1 MARRPAS
8 GAEAPLLPPP
18 AAASAT
24 ALIGH
29 EAAERM
35 FLAALQSGR
44 MPHAWLVTGP
54 KGVGK
59 ATLAF
64 RMARALLAAPA
75 QAEAESGGLFGDAP
89 RKPVATLDME
99 ADLAVFRRVA
109 ELTHSDFRLLRRS
122 LTDKGKLR
130 GEIVIEDVRAAIDFL
145 RLTPAEGAWR
155 VLIVDSADELNRNA
169 ANALLKILEEPRPR
183 TVLILVSHAPG
194 RLLPTIRSRCRRLT
208 LAPLSDAAM
217 TEALQS
223 RAPDLDGRDRALI
236 ATLAEGSLGH
246 ALNLIDSDALILF
259 REIAAL
265 LVQWPRID
273 TAALHK
279 LADKVTARGGERNF
293 ELAAELLEWI
303 GARFLR
309 CAARK
314 ELKPAPEA
322 FAGEGQL
329 YGKWLA
335 AAGLDRWLELW
346 EKVERLFAR
355 VLSVNLD
362 RRQAW
367 VTVWLALQTMEAGA
381 LDSGPA
387 GDQGRYGGAVP
398 PSP

>member
-1 MARRPAS
+1 MARRPS
-8 GAEAPLLPPP
+8 TDTDQRILPPP

-24 ALIGH
+24 RLIGH
-29 EAAERM
+29 EAAEKSFRN
-35 FLAALQSGR
+35 ALDAGR

-75 QAEAESGGLFGDAP
+75 TAPAEADGLFGDAP
-89 RKPVATLDME
+89 KPGATLE
-99 ADLAVFRRVA
+99 IAPSHPVFRRVA
-109 ELTHSDFRLLRRS
+109 ELAHSDLRLLRRS
-122 LTDKGKLR
+122 LNDKGKLR
-130 GEIVIEDVRAAIDFL
+130 SEIVVEDVRAAIDFL

-155 VLIVDSADELNRNA
+155 VLIVDAADDLNRNA

-183 TVLILVSHAPG
+183 TVLVLVSHAPG

-208 LAPLSDAAM
+208 LSPLPEAVMAA
-217 TEALQS
+217 ELRS
-223 RAPDLDGRDRALI
+223 RSPDLADEDLHLVA
-236 ATLAEGSLGH
+236 ALAEGSLGH
-246 ALNLIDSDALILF
+246 ALTLIESDALALF
-259 REIAAL
+259 REIAGL
-265 LVQWPRID
+265 LAQWPRSD

-279 LADKVTARGGERNF
+279 LADRLGGRGAERAF
-293 ELAAELLEWI
+293 EQGAELLEWI

-309 CAARK
+309 NAALGGFVALERFPGEA
-314 ELKPAPEA
+314 ELTR
-322 FAGEGQL
+322 
-329 YGKWLA
+329 KWLG

-367 VTVWLALQTMEAGA
+367 LTAWLALQTVETRWMG
-381 LDSGPA
+381 
-387 GDQGRYGGAVP
+387 GDG
-398 PSP
+398 

>member
-1 MARRPAS
+1 MARRPAADS
-8 GAEAPLLPPP
+8 DARVLPPP

-24 ALIGH
+24 RLIGH
-29 EAAERM
+29 AAAEKA
-35 FLAALQSGR
+35 FLNALEAGR
-44 MPHAWLVTGP
+44 MPHAWLITGP

-75 QAEAESGGLFGDAP
+75 EAPAAAGGLFGDAP
-89 RKPVATLDME
+89 TPEATLDME
-99 ADLAVFRRVA
+99 PSHPVFRRLA
-109 ELTHSDFRLLRRS
+109 ELAHSDVRLLRRS
-122 LTDKGKLR
+122 LNDKGKLR
-130 GEIVIEDVRAAIDFL
+130 SEIVIEDVRAAIDFL

-155 VLIVDSADELNRNA
+155 VLIVDAADDLNRNA

-194 RLLPTIRSRCRRLT
+194 RLLATIRSRCRRLT
-208 LAPLSDAAM
+208 LAPLPEDVMAA
-217 TEALQS
+217 EIKA
-223 RAPDLDGRDRALI
+223 RAPDLGDADLHLV

-246 ALNLIDSDALILF
+246 ALTLIETDALALF
-259 REIAAL
+259 REIAGL
-265 LVQWPRID
+265 LVQWPRAD

-279 LADKVTARGGERNF
+279 LADRLGGRGAEREF
-293 ELAAELLEWI
+293 EQGAELLEWI

-309 CAARK
+309 NAALGGNAEPERFPGEA
-314 ELKPAPEA
+314 ELTR
-322 FAGEGQL
+322 
-329 YGKWLA
+329 KWLG

-367 VTVWLALQTMEAGA
+367 LTAWLALQTVEAGG
-381 LDSGPA
+381 L
-387 GDQGRYGGAVP
+387 GDG
-398 PSP
+398 

>member
-1 MARRPAS
+1 MARRPA
-8 GAEAPLLPPP
+8 ATNETALPPP

-24 ALIGH
+24 VLVGH
-29 EAAERM
+29 APAERA
-35 FLAALQSGR
+35 FLAALQAGR
-44 MPHAWLVTGP
+44 MPHAWLITGP

-64 RMARALLAAPA
+64 RMARALLDTQPAAAA
-75 QAEAESGGLFGDAP
+75 QGGLLGDAP
-89 RKPVATLDME
+89 SAIASLDMA
-99 ADLAVFRRVA
+99 ADHPVFRRVA

-130 GEIVIEDVRAAIDFL
+130 TEIVIEDVRAAIDFL

-194 RLLPTIRSRCRRLT
+194 RLLATIRSRCRRLV
-208 LAPLSDAAM
+208 LAPLGEDTMRAALA
-217 TEALQS
+217 E
-223 RAPDLDGRDRALI
+223 RAPGLAVADRDLVMA
-236 ATLAEGSLGH
+236 LAEGSLGR
-246 ALNLIDSDALILF
+246 ALELIEGDALTLF
-259 REIAAL
+259 HDIARL
-265 LVQWPRID
+265 LVQWPRFD

-279 LADKVTARGGERNF
+279 LADRVSGRGTERSF
-293 ELAAELLEWI
+293 ELAAALLEWI

-309 CAARK
+309 HAALGGVARESYPGEADLLRK
-314 ELKPAPEA
+314 
-322 FAGEGQL
+322 
-329 YGKWLA
+329 WRA

-367 VTVWLALQTMEAGA
+367 LTVWLALQTMETGG
-381 LDSGPA
+381 LDAGPA
-387 GDQGRYGGAVP
+387 GSEGRHGGA
-398 PSP
+398 PSDGAPSFP

>member
-8 GAEAPLLPPP
+8 GVDAPLLPPP
-18 AAASAT
+18 AAASART
-24 ALIGH
+24 LIGH
-29 EAAERM
+29 EAAEQG
-35 FLAALQSGR
+35 FLAGLQSGR
-44 MPHAWLVTGP
+44 MPHAWLITGP

-75 QAEAESGGLFGDAP
+75 QAEEPTTGLFGDAP
-89 RKPVATLDME
+89 KAVATLDME

-208 LAPLSDAAM
+208 LAPLPEAAM
-217 TEALQS
+217 AAALQA
-223 RAPDLDGRDRALI
+223 RAPDLAEDDRALI
-236 ATLAEGSLGH
+236 STLAEGSLGH
-246 ALNLIDSDALILF
+246 ALTLIDSDALSLF

-273 TAALHK
+273 TVALHK

-293 ELAAELLEWI
+293 EMAAELLEWI

-309 CAARK
+309 HAARNDA
-314 ELKPAPEA
+314 KPAPEA
-322 FAGEGQL
+322 FPGELQL
-329 YGKWLA
+329 YAKWQA

-367 VTVWLALQTMEAGA
+367 VTVWLALQTMEASA

>member
-1 MARRPAS
+1 MARRPA
-8 GAEAPLLPPP
+8 ADAPAFPPP

-24 ALIGH
+24 RLIGH
-29 EAAERM
+29 EAAEKA
-35 FLAALQSGR
+35 FLHALETGR

-75 QAEAESGGLFGDAP
+75 EPAAAAGGLFGDAP
-89 RKPVATLDME
+89 KAAATLDME
-99 ADLAVFRRVA
+99 TGHPVFRRLA
-109 ELTHSDFRLLRRS
+109 ELAHSDLRLLRRS
-122 LTDKGKLR
+122 LNDKGKLR
-130 GEIVIEDVRAAIDFL
+130 SEIVIEDVRAAIDFL

-155 VLIVDSADELNRNA
+155 VLIVDAADDLNRNA

-208 LAPLSDAAM
+208 LSPLP
-217 TEALQS
+217 EAVMEAELNV
-223 RAPDLDGRDRALI
+223 RAPDLAGEDLRLVA
-236 ATLAEGSLGH
+236 ALAEGSLGQALTLVEND
-246 ALNLIDSDALILF
+246 ALNLF
-259 REIAAL
+259 REIAGL
-265 LVQWPRID
+265 LVRWPNAD
-273 TAALHK
+273 TASLHK
-279 LADKVTARGGERNF
+279 LADRLGGRGAEREF
-293 ELAAELLEWI
+293 EQGAELLEWI

-309 CAARK
+309 NAA
-314 ELKPAPEA
+314 LGGSVAPER
-322 FAGEGQL
+322 FPGEAEL
-329 YGKWLA
+329 TRKWLG

-367 VTVWLALQTMEAGA
+367 LTAWLALQTVETQSM
-381 LDSGPA
+381 
-387 GDQGRYGGAVP
+387 GGG
-398 PSP
+398 SLGEG

>member
-8 GAEAPLLPPP
+8 GAETPLLPPP
-18 AAASAT
+18 AAAAAT

-35 FLAALQSGR
+35 FLAALHSGR
-44 MPHAWLVTGP
+44 MPHAWLITGP

-75 QAEAESGGLFGDAP
+75 AEAGTAGLFGDAP
-89 RKPVATLDME
+89 KPAATLDMD

-194 RLLPTIRSRCRRLT
+194 RLLPTIRSRCRRLA

-217 TEALQS
+217 TEALQA
-223 RAPDLDGRDRALI
+223 RAPDLDAADRALI

-246 ALNLIDSDALILF
+246 ALNLIESDALGLF
-259 REIAAL
+259 REVAAL
-265 LVQWPRID
+265 LVQWPRFD

-279 LADKVTARGGERNF
+279 LADKVTARGGERSF
-293 ELAAELLEWI
+293 EMAAELLEWI

-309 CAARK
+309 HAARK
-314 ELKPAPEA
+314 DASPAREA
-322 FAGEGQL
+322 FDGEGQL
-329 YGKWLA
+329 YGKWRA

-346 EKVERLFAR
+346 ENVERLFAR

>member
-1 MARRPAS
+1 MARRPSS

-18 AAASAT
+18 AAASAKT
-24 ALIGH
+24 LIGH
-29 EAAERM
+29 EAAERT
-35 FLAALQSGR
+35 FVAALQAGR
-44 MPHAWLVTGP
+44 MPHAWLITGP

-64 RMARALLAAPA
+64 RMARALLTAPA
-75 QAEAESGGLFGDAP
+75 AEEPTVGLFGDAP
-89 RKPVATLDME
+89 KAVATLDMD
-99 ADLAVFRRVA
+99 ATQAVFRRVA

-155 VLIVDSADELNRNA
+155 VLIVDAADELNRNA

-208 LAPLSDAAM
+208 LAPLSDTAM
-217 TEALQS
+217 TAALQA
-223 RAPDLDGRDRALI
+223 RAPDLGSDDRTLI

-246 ALNLIDSDALILF
+246 ALNLIESDALTLF

-293 ELAAELLEWI
+293 EMAAELLEWI

-309 CAARK
+309 QAARK
-314 ELKPAPEA
+314 DAKPAPEA
-322 FAGEGQL
+322 FLGEGQL
-329 YGKWLA
+329 YGKWQV

>member
-1 MARRPAS
+1 MARRPSS

-18 AAASAT
+18 AAAAAT
-24 ALIGH
+24 LLIGH
-29 EAAERM
+29 EAAERT

-44 MPHAWLVTGP
+44 MPHAWLITGP

-64 RMARALLAAPA
+64 RMARALLSTPAAAPS
-75 QAEAESGGLFGDAP
+75 EVGLFGDAP
-89 RKPVATLDME
+89 KRVATLDIPE
-99 ADLAVFRRVA
+99 AHPIFRRVA

-145 RLTPAEGAWR
+145 RLTPAESDWR

-208 LAPLSDAAM
+208 LAPLSGAAM
-217 TEALQS
+217 TAALQS
-223 RAPDLDGRDRALI
+223 RAADLPDEDRRLI
-236 ATLAEGSLGH
+236 VTLAEGSLGQ
-246 ALNLIDSDALILF
+246 ALNLIESDALTLF
-259 REIAAL
+259 REIAGL
-265 LVQWPRID
+265 LVRWPRID
-273 TAALHK
+273 TGALHK
-279 LADKVTARGGERNF
+279 LADRVTARGGERNF
-293 ELAAELLEWI
+293 EMAAELLEWI

-309 CAARK
+309 SAARK
-314 ELKPAPEA
+314 DFAPEPEA
-322 FAGEGQL
+322 FPGEGQL
-329 YGKWLA
+329 YAKWLA

-381 LDSGPA
+381 LDSGPS

>member
-1 MARRPAS
+1 MARRPAADS
-8 GAEAPLLPPP
+8 DARVLPPP

-24 ALIGH
+24 RLIGH
-29 EAAERM
+29 AAAEKA
-35 FLAALQSGR
+35 FLNALEAGR
-44 MPHAWLVTGP
+44 MPHAWLITGP

-75 QAEAESGGLFGDAP
+75 EAPAAAGGLFGDAP
-89 RKPVATLDME
+89 TPEATLDME
-99 ADLAVFRRVA
+99 PSHPVFRRLA
-109 ELTHSDFRLLRRS
+109 ELAHSDVRLLRRS
-122 LTDKGKLR
+122 LNDKGKLR
-130 GEIVIEDVRAAIDFL
+130 SEIVIEDVRAAIDFL

-155 VLIVDSADELNRNA
+155 VLIVDAADDLNRNA

-194 RLLPTIRSRCRRLT
+194 RLLATIRSRCRRLT
-208 LAPLSDAAM
+208 LAPLPQDVMAA
-217 TEALQS
+217 EIKA
-223 RAPDLDGRDRALI
+223 RAPDLGDADLHLV

-246 ALNLIDSDALILF
+246 ALTLIETDALALF
-259 REIAAL
+259 REIAGL
-265 LVQWPRID
+265 LVQWPRAD

-279 LADKVTARGGERNF
+279 LADRLGGRGAEREF
-293 ELAAELLEWI
+293 EQGAELLEWI

-309 CAARK
+309 NAALGGNAEPERFPGEA
-314 ELKPAPEA
+314 ELTR
-322 FAGEGQL
+322 
-329 YGKWLA
+329 KWLG

-367 VTVWLALQTMEAGA
+367 LTAWLALQTVEAGG
-381 LDSGPA
+381 L
-387 GDQGRYGGAVP
+387 GDG
-398 PSP
+398 

>member
-1 MARRPAS
+1 MARRPA
-8 GAEAPLLPPP
+8 ADAPAFPPP

-24 ALIGH
+24 RLIGH
-29 EAAERM
+29 EPAERA
-35 FLAALQSGR
+35 FLNALEAGR

-75 QAEAESGGLFGDAP
+75 EPTAEAGGLFGDAP
-89 RKPVATLDME
+89 KAAATLDME
-99 ADLAVFRRVA
+99 TGHPVFRRLA
-109 ELTHSDFRLLRRS
+109 ELAHSDLRLLRRS
-122 LTDKGKLR
+122 LNDKGKLR
-130 GEIVIEDVRAAIDFL
+130 SEIVIEDVRAAIDFL

-155 VLIVDSADELNRNA
+155 VLIVDAADDLNRNA

-208 LAPLSDAAM
+208 LSPLPETVM
-217 TEALQS
+217 EAELNA
-223 RAPDLDGRDRALI
+223 RAPDLAGEDLRLVA
-236 ATLAEGSLGH
+236 ALAEGSLGQ
-246 ALNLIDSDALILF
+246 ALTLVESDALNLF
-259 REIAAL
+259 REIAGL
-265 LVQWPRID
+265 LVRWPNAD

-279 LADKVTARGGERNF
+279 LADRLGGRGAEREF
-293 ELAAELLEWI
+293 EQGAELLEWI

-309 CAARK
+309 NAA
-314 ELKPAPEA
+314 LGGSVAPER
-322 FAGEGQL
+322 FPGEAEL
-329 YGKWLA
+329 TRKWLG

-367 VTVWLALQTMEAGA
+367 LTAWLALQTVEAGS
-381 LDSGPA
+381 LGE
-387 GDQGRYGGAVP
+387 G
-398 PSP
+398 